1 MQDGFPGDW
10 LFTFSFNDKFKFVG
24 VKIPSTDGIDIYRGS
39 VYGAIKYK
47 GKWLAARI
55 YKDKDPD

>member
-1 MQDGFPGDW
+1 MIRQ
-10 LFTFSFNDKFKFVG
+10 LVRI
-24 VKIPSTDGIDIYRGS
+24 KIPKTDGIEIYRGN